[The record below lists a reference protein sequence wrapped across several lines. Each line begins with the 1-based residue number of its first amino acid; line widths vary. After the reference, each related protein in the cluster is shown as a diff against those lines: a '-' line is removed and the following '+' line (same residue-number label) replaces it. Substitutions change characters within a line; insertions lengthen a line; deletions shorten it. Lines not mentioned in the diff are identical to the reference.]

1 MKKGKLILMAMML
14 TMALSA
20 MARDNNEEIASQR
33 QKLSEAATAKDSLK
47 ILYDIFDLSERK
59 HYPAVLNEIDAV
71 AARAGD
77 NAARFDVA
85 RNLANVYKSDSLLN
99 VLENH
104 VKLLPAGED
113 QNETLLFIN
122 MRRTTRRERFGK
134 ASDSHANIAKIIADS
149 DTASMSKY
157 DRVLRAFNIC
167 EYLSV
172 YAQGPLLLEYMDE
185 LDAEMRKADLKNNV
199 LTNLFLAESANIY
212 SGMGERKKAVET
224 DRKLLKVI
232 EDMEKSYRAQG
243 RSYRN
248 YDASKFIIYR
258 RMLSNYPALDLEEA
272 NNLHEKIMEIVK
284 RNPDAAEEYNI
295 HRRVSV
301 YHAMK
306 NKRYTEALMYLRIAL
321 PSESSN
327 VRKRHLL
334 EMMIEAADATGDQLT
349 ANQAR
354 KELDVVNEILSSDEA
369 RQKYNE
375 LQVRYQVSSLQAE
388 NAELELENKNE
399 QIMHSRRSIILVSV
413 LWIVFAI
420 VILISLFYWTR
431 YRRMMSGIQ
440 SFVASVGN
448 ERDELKKRRYYDYD
462 RSSVADNAKEP
473 GVYSNL
479 PVKKHDSVSLL
490 NKMINDIFFISS
502 ISMEDTRKY
511 RQNVRVGKLME
522 ESIATVTANLHRNI
536 NVNVTYP
543 EPDFDI
549 RVDKECLQRLI
560 DQILD
565 KAVQLAPQGGS
576 ISFSCTHDE
585 ATDMARFVFGHSGN
599 GLPHGEEERI
609 FDGFFRFGD
618 PDGPS
623 DTENVLFVCRM
634 IKFLGSCSLKS
645 SSGRTNVTGAM
656 LTLMVPIK

>member
-1 MKKGKLILMAMML
+1 
-14 TMALSA
+14 
-20 MARDNNEEIASQR
+20 
-33 QKLSEAATAKDSLK
+33 
-47 ILYDIFDLSERK
+47 
-59 HYPAVLNEIDAV
+59 
-71 AARAGD
+71 
-77 NAARFDVA
+77 
-85 RNLANVYKSDSLLN
+85 
-99 VLENH
+99 
-104 VKLLPAGED
+104 
-113 QNETLLFIN
+113 
-122 MRRTTRRERFGK
+122 
-134 ASDSHANIAKIIADS
+134 
-149 DTASMSKY
+149 
-157 DRVLRAFNIC
+157 
-167 EYLSV
+167 
-172 YAQGPLLLEYMDE
+172 
-185 LDAEMRKADLKNNV
+185 
-199 LTNLFLAESANIY
+199 
-212 SGMGERKKAVET
+212 
-224 DRKLLKVI
+224 
-232 EDMEKSYRAQG
+232 
-243 RSYRN
+243 
-248 YDASKFIIYR
+248 
-258 RMLSNYPALDLEEA
+258 
-272 NNLHEKIMEIVK
+272 
-284 RNPDAAEEYNI
+284 
-295 HRRVSV
+295 
-301 YHAMK
+301 
-306 NKRYTEALMYLRIAL
+306 
-321 PSESSN
+321 
-327 VRKRHLL
+327 
-334 EMMIEAADATGDQLT
+334 
-349 ANQAR
+349 
-354 KELDVVNEILSSDEA
+354 
-369 RQKYNE
+369 
-375 LQVRYQVSSLQAE
+375 
-388 NAELELENKNE
+388 
-399 QIMHSRRSIILVSV
+399 MHSRRSIILVSV

-599 GLPHGEEERI
+599 GLPHGDEERI

-618 PDGPS
+618 PDGHS

-645 SSGRTNVTGAM
+645 SSGRANVSGAM